1 MQAFV
6 KDFRAV
12 IKNRKNHFY
21 HEVRCVYARK
31 PFPHEMEET
40 ERKRRE
46 EEKDTRAGN
55 TDES

>member
-31 PFPHEMEET
+31 PFPHEIVDRGGEGSGGRGESG
-40 ERKRRE
+40 E
-46 EEKDTRAGN
+46 EEAMET
-55 TDES
+55 